1 MTDQQY
7 YSTTTNYGSYQYV
20 PLDDIVNNFM
30 LMYVGDEEL
39 IGHNVDKYKVIFHA
53 KRGIQ
58 ELHYDAAREQRT
70 VEFEI
75 DSSLK
80 IILPSD
86 YVNIVRAYINIRGT
100 LYPLNESKNPV
111 RSVVFLQD
119 ADGDILFDADGQTI
133 SAESLLTQQALELTA
148 ETQQLSPLG
157 FWGWWIN
164 DGWYFS
170 WNPLFGINPA
180 DVNTLPTYSIDKR
193 AGIMNFSSMMNGQ
206 TLELEYIS
214 DGLND
219 VDGQVLVNKFAEDF
233 LYAWI
238 KYNLAKS
245 RSNVPEYTVKRLQK
259 DKSALLANAKIRMGN
274 LHPSTIM
281 QCLRG
286 QSKWI
291 KG

>member
-1 MTDQQY
+1 MTDQTY
-7 YSTTTNYGSYQYV
+7 YSATTNYGSYQYV
-20 PLDDIVNNFM
+20 PLEDIVNNFM

-39 IGHNVDKYKVIFHA
+39 IGHNIDKYKVIFHA

-58 ELHYDAAREQRT
+58 ELNYDASRESKT
-70 VEFEI
+70 VEFII
-75 DSSLK
+75 DSSLQ

-86 YVNIVRAYINIRGT
+86 YVNLVRAYINIGGK
-100 LYPLNESKNPV
+100 LYPLNESKFPT
-111 RSVVFLQD
+111 RSIAFLQD
-119 ADGDILFDADGQTI
+119 ADGDILFDANGQTI
-133 SAESLLTQQALELTA
+133 SAESLLTQHALELTA
-148 ETQQLSPLG
+148 QTQQLSPLG

-170 WNPLFGINPA
+170 WNPLFGIDPA
-180 DVNTLPTYSIDKR
+180 DVNVLPTFSIDKR
-193 AGIMNFSSMMNGQ
+193 LGVMNFSSTMNGQ
-206 TLELEYIS
+206 TLELQYIS

-233 LYAWI
+233 LYSWI
-238 KYNLAKS
+238 KYSIAKG
-245 RSNVPEYTVKRLQK
+245 RSNVPEYTIKRLQK
-259 DKSALLANAKIRMGN
+259 DKSALLDNAKIRMGN

-281 QCLRG
+281 QVLKG